1 MARGSV
7 LPSVLFFAASAA
19 SASAAI
25 ECRQENAIYGDRDGA
40 YELRF
45 EAVDSEAANSSYQLR
60 VSVKNT
66 GIELTGFVMETE
78 PVNRP
83 SGILFHDCPDG
94 DMTGE
99 EIARCTVWQG
109 VIYSAN
115 EGRIDLLPVAGA
127 PAARC
132 LPWDCAV
139 KLRQAGCPARHFSAL
154 PQGVSVHSRS
164 FGDGL

>member
-94 DMTGE
+94 DTTGE

-127 PAARC
+127 PAARDI
-132 LPWDCAV
+132 LLPGLALSLLDSTAWGDGKATVVPWDV
-139 KLRQAGCPARHFSAL
+139 LSLKGCRT
-154 PQGVSVHSRS
+154 
-164 FGDGL
+164 